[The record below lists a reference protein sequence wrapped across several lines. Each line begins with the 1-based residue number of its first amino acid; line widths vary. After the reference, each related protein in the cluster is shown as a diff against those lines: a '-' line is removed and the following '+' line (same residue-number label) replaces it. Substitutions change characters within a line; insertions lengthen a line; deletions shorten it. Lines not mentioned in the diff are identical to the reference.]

1 MLFALPPRPDS
12 RLARWAERLAWLSV
26 PVILGAILIL
36 RARTL
41 PVEAGM
47 LVLLAAVILAA
58 AALAVAMV
66 AALEI
71 WQKGRV
77 GLAPLARA
85 LLVALLVLGWPGYL
99 ALQAVRLP
107 VLNDISTN
115 IEDPPLFSRS
125 QAAFSAR
132 EGHIPPAIDR
142 ALRERQ
148 RLAYPQ
154 VRTLVLDNEPAEAF
168 QLVQR
173 AVKTLKWRVI
183 EEAPPDE
190 RRGIGRIDAVAETFL
205 MRFRDDVTIRLRWT
219 GSQTRI
225 DIRSASRVGRHDFG
239 ANAKRILR
247 LIEEINNPE
256 GG

>member
-1 MLFALPPRPDS
+1 MLFGLPPRSES
-12 RLARWAERLAWLSV
+12 RVARWAERLAWGSV
-26 PVILGAILIL
+26 PVILAAILIL

-41 PVEAGM
+41 PVEIGM
-47 LVLLAAVILAA
+47 LVFLGSAILAA
-58 AALAVAMV
+58 AALAVALV

-71 WQKGRV
+71 WQKGRI

-85 LLVALLVLGWPGYL
+85 LLVAMLVLVWPGYL

-132 EGHIPPAIDR
+132 EGHIPPTIDP

-148 RLAYPQ
+148 RTAYPQ

-173 AVKTLKWRVI
+173 AVKTLKWRIV

-190 RRGIGRIDAVAETFL
+190 RRGIGRIDAMAETFL
-205 MRFRDDVTIRLRWT
+205 MRFRDDITIRLRWT

-239 ANAKRILR
+239 ANAKRILT

-256 GG
+256 G

>member
-1 MLFALPPRPDS
+1 MLFALPPRPES

-26 PVILGAILIL
+26 PVILAAILIV
-36 RARTL
+36 RARAL
-41 PVEAGM
+41 PFEIGM
-47 LVLLAAVILAA
+47 LVFFTAVIMAA

-71 WQKGRV
+71 WQKGRL
-77 GLAPLARA
+77 GLAALSRA
-85 LLVALLVLGWPGYL
+85 LLVASLVLAWPGAL
-99 ALQAVRLP
+99 AFQAVRLP
-107 VLNDISTN
+107 VLNDITTN

-125 QAAFSAR
+125 QAAFTAR
-132 EGHIPPAIDR
+132 EGHIPPTLDR

-148 RLAYPQ
+148 RSAYPQ
-154 VRTLVLDNEPAEAF
+154 VRTLLLDNEPAEAF

-183 EEAPPDE
+183 EEAAPDE
-190 RRGIGRIDAVAETFL
+190 RRGIGRIEAVAETFL
-205 MRFRDDVTIRLRWT
+205 LRFRDDVTIRLRWT

-239 ANAKRILR
+239 TNAKRILR

-256 GG
+256 G